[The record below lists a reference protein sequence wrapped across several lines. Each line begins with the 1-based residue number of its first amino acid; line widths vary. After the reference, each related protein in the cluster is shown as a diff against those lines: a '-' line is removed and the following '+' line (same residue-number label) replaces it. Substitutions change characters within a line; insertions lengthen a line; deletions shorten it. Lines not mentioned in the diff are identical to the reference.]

1 MWSFV
6 SRRVFL
12 TRNES
17 TATPQVLDI
26 TKKLKTEHK
35 KLKQIKIAYDKHT
48 LDRRDET
55 PRQNNNRILSKSNR
69 LGRKTADWEKRIKNN
84 ILFILTTCSLACTD
98 TETFYLHLKRLI
110 SFHIWVHFARF
121 VFSAIL
127 WKACKVLWDRTYYG
141 ALDWSNFFIYE

>member
-1 MWSFV
+1 MRSFV

-35 KLKQIKIAYDKHT
+35 KLKQIKIAYDKHKHT

-55 PRQNNNRILSKSNR
+55 PRQNNNQILSKSNR
-69 LGRKTADWEKRIKNN
+69 LGRKTAD
-84 ILFILTTCSLACTD
+84 
-98 TETFYLHLKRLI
+98 
-110 SFHIWVHFARF
+110 
-121 VFSAIL
+121 
-127 WKACKVLWDRTYYG
+127 
-141 ALDWSNFFIYE
+141 